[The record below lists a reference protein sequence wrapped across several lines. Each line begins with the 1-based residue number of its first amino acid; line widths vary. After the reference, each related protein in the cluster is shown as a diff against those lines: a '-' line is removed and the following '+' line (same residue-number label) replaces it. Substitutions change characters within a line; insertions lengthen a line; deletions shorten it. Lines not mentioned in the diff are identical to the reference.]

1 MKKYNIKKLTL
12 SNYMSFLCFFASAT
26 FTIALMQSQGY
37 EFWAKLV
44 FCIYAIPTEMGKY
57 YFSHE
62 IFYGK
67 RMGWRVYCA
76 ILALMLF
83 GISITASLV
92 FSVNQA
98 NKQENSM
105 KKNSIEYKQAQKD
118 LEGKEAR
125 EKAIELKGNKDK
137 TIETIN
143 KQITDLEN
151 SKTAAVNDLVKTRDS
166 YPKSYLDV
174 KAKLNTEINNKR
186 SEYDQQIKN
195 KRDELLKVQGQEI
208 VVNEEN
214 KKDLST
220 LNLKVED
227 GMSSVFGTEENK
239 KTVFFIFSL
248 VLELTGIGFY
258 IDAKKKANSTTPPL
272 QEFEPDSL
280 KDSSSNNKT
289 DLEAENF
296 NSLIFDEDKKTKK
309 ASLEIKEEKIE
320 PKKLENTIPSFTST
334 EIITQ
339 EEFLPIK
346 QKITKEKTVKELTNT
361 LNKKVIEYLEF
372 ERENGNKK
380 LPGQRKLSG
389 ILAVPERE
397 VGKVYDFFEGQGKL
411 ERKSNGTF
419 WK

>member
-1 MKKYNIKKLTL
+1 
-12 SNYMSFLCFFASAT
+12 
-26 FTIALMQSQGY
+26 
-37 EFWAKLV
+37 
-44 FCIYAIPTEMGKY
+44 
-57 YFSHE
+57 
-62 IFYGK
+62 
-67 RMGWRVYCA
+67 
-76 ILALMLF
+76 MLF

-137 TIETIN
+137 SIETIN
-143 KQITDLEN
+143 KQIADLEQ

-186 SEYDQQIKN
+186 SEYDQQIKT
-195 KRDELLKVQGQEI
+195 KRDELLKIQGQEI

-220 LNLKVED
+220 LNLKIED

-258 IDAKKKANSTTPPL
+258 IDAKKKANGSTSLL
-272 QEFEPDSL
+272 QEPVPSL
-280 KDSSSNNKT
+280 KDTSSKKQL
-289 DLEAENF
+289 DLGAENF
-296 NSLIFDEDKKTKK
+296 NSLVFDEDKKTKK
-309 ASLEIKEEKIE
+309 ASLETIEEKIE

-339 EEFLPIK
+339 EEFLPVK

-380 LPGQRKLSG
+380 LPGQRKLAG
-389 ILAVPERE
+389 ILMVPERE

>member
-1 MKKYNIKKLTL
+1 MKKTNKHLTL
-12 SNYMSFLCFFASAT
+12 SSIMSFLCFFASAT

-37 EFWAKLV
+37 EIWAKLV

-67 RMGWRVYCA
+67 KMGWRIYCV

-98 NKQENSM
+98 NKQENST

-118 LEGKEAR
+118 LDGKEAR
-125 EKAIELKGNKDK
+125 EKAIELKSNKDK
-137 TIETIN
+137 SIETIN
-143 KQITDLEN
+143 KQIADIEA
-151 SKTAAVNDLVKTRDS
+151 SKASTVNDLIKTRDN

-174 KAKLNTEINNKR
+174 KAKINTEINNKR
-186 SEYDQQIKN
+186 GEYDQQIKN
-195 KRDELLKVQGQEI
+195 KRDELLKIQRQEI

-214 KKDLST
+214 KKDLSA
-220 LNLKVED
+220 LNLKIED
-227 GMSSVFGTEENK
+227 GMSSVFGAEENK

-258 IDAKKKANSTTPPL
+258 IDAKKKSSTPLPQKNESNLNSIEEKQP
-272 QEFEPDSL
+272 
-280 KDSSSNNKT
+280 
-289 DLEAENF
+289 DLESENF
-296 NSLIFDEDKKTKK
+296 NSLTFDEDKKIKK
-309 ASLEIKEEKIE
+309 ASLNISDSKSESEKM
-320 PKKLENTIPSFTST
+320 ENTIPSFTSK

-339 EEFLPIK
+339 ENFLPIK
-346 QKITKEKTVKELTNT
+346 EIITKEKGKKELSNI
-361 LNKKVIEYLEF
+361 LNKNVIEYLEL
-372 ERENGNKK
+372 EKENGVIK
-380 LPGQRKLSG
+380 LPGQRKLAG
-389 ILAVPERE
+389 ILLVPERE
-397 VGKVYDFFEGQGKL
+397 IGKVYDFFESQGKV